1 MAKKLILATNNFSR
15 CRLLEQLDVPFEEI
29 DCQIQEKEV
38 KIDNDYSP
46 YEWVKSISATKAKA
60 VLDKV
65 EGEAIILGVD
75 TVVTDLGKILH
86 RPKNKEEAVAMLNHL
101 QGRKHTVYTG
111 LTIIYHHADGSY
123 ELDSYV
129 DGADVYMHNLSA
141 KIIDAYTNIE
151 EPYTHS
157 GGYSISG
164 KGALLINNIYG
175 DYYTVAGLPLRLLN
189 KSLFKHNI
197 DVVDFWIEA

>member
-1 MAKKLILATNNFSR
+1 MAKKLILATDNFSR
-15 CRLLEQLDVPFEEI
+15 CSLLEQLGIPFEEI

-101 QGRKHTVYTG
+101 QGRKHTVYT
-111 LTIIYHHADGSY
+111 
-123 ELDSYV
+123 V
-129 DGADVYMHNLSA
+129 
-141 KIIDAYTNIE
+141 
-151 EPYTHS
+151 
-157 GGYSISG
+157 
-164 KGALLINNIYG
+164 
-175 DYYTVAGLPLRLLN
+175 
-189 KSLFKHNI
+189 
-197 DVVDFWIEA
+197 